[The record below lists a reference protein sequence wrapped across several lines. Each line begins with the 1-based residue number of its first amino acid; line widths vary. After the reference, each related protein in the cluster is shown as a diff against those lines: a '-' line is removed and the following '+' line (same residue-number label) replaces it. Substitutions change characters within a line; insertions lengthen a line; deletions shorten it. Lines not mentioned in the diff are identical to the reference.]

1 MIWKCGQKKKQR
13 QNPLIMF
20 PVFSALENVSTEERE
35 GGAGLVVS
43 AGDALHLQLKVQLRR
58 FGSRQIGQRRLSPER
73 SGLEVVGLC
82 ALIL

>member
-1 MIWKCGQKKKQR
+1 
-13 QNPLIMF
+13 MF
-20 PVFSALENVSTEERE
+20 SVFSALESVSAEEGE

-58 FGSRQIGQRRLSPER
+58 FCGRQVSQRRVSPER
-73 SGLEVVGLC
+73 SGQEVVRLC